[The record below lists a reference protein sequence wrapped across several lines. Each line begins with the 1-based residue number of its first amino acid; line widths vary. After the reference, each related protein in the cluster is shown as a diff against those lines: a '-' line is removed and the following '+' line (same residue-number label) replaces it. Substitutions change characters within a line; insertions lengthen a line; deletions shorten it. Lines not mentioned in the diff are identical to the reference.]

1 MIKMVKCDICK
12 NKIKKNSLGIKSFF
26 IYQLQID
33 RYSDQGNLMPGNNIF
48 NPIKVKVCPNC
59 NKNEKIIKELK
70 NLFCK
75 SI

>member
-1 MIKMVKCDICK
+1 MVKMVKCDICK
-12 NKIKKNSLGIKSFF
+12 NEIKKNHLGLKSFS
-26 IYQLQID
+26 IYQLEIA
-33 RYSDQGNLMPGNNIF
+33 RYSDQGNLMFGNKII

-59 NKNEKIIKELK
+59 NENEKIIKEFK